1 MPRSSALPA
10 APAAFITATA
20 PVAPVAPIAP
30 TGPVAP
36 VNVWLLVFP
45 GFLLLDA
52 TGPIQVFAS
61 ANDEARDAGRPE
73 PYRIHLVAR
82 GGGAVASS
90 AGVSVLAAPLPRRG
104 LAGGTLVVSGGGGAS
119 LPSSATTQGRA
130 LLRWVA
136 RAGEDAARCCSVCT
150 GAFVLARAGLLD
162 GRRAV
167 THWQDV
173 SALRE
178 QHPLV
183 DVQDNAIHVRDGKFR
198 TSAGISAGMDLA
210 LSLVEEDLGRAAA
223 LAVARRMVL
232 FLKRPGGQRQFS
244 AELLAQSV
252 PDGVTA
258 QLTAWL
264 RPRLAR
270 QLDIDQMAAAC
281 ALSVRTLHRR
291 LRQEADATPAQ
302 LLARLRMELACSLL
316 ERPRMTVKEA
326 ARRSG
331 HGSEYNLRRAFM
343 QHLGVLPSEYQA
355 RFA

>member
-1 MPRSSALPA
+1 MPPSPA
-10 APAAFITATA
+10 IPLDI
-20 PVAPVAPIAP
+20 
-30 TGPVAP
+30 
-36 VNVWLLVFP
+36 WLLVFP

-61 ANDEARDAGRPE
+61 ANDEARDAGLPE
-73 PYRIHLVAR
+73 PYRIHLVAQ

-90 AGVSVLAAPLPRRG
+90 AGVSMLAAPLPRRG
-104 LAGGTLVVSGGGGAS
+104 IAGGTLVVSGGGSAS
-119 LPSSATTQGRA
+119 LPSSATDAGCA

-136 RAGEDAARCCSVCT
+136 RTSESAARCCSVCT

-173 SALRE
+173 RALRE
-178 QHPLV
+178 QHPEI
-183 DVQDNAIHVRDGKFR
+183 DVHDDTIHVRDGKFR

-244 AELLAQSV
+244 AELLAQSA
-252 PDGVTA
+252 PEGITA

-270 QLDIDQMAAAC
+270 QLDVEQMAAAC
-281 ALSVRTLHRR
+281 ALTVRTLHRR
-291 LRQEADATPAQ
+291 LRQEADVTPAQ
-302 LLARLRMELACSLL
+302 LLARLRMELACTLL

-343 QHLGVLPSEYQA
+343 QRLGVLPSDYQA

>member
-1 MPRSSALPA
+1 MNICHMRPSPA
-10 APAAFITATA
+10 T
-20 PVAPVAPIAP
+20 PVDI
-30 TGPVAP
+30 
-36 VNVWLLVFP
+36 WLLVFP

-61 ANDEARDAGRPE
+61 ANDEARDAGLPP
-73 PYRIHLVAR
+73 PYRIHLVVHR
-82 GGGAVASS
+82 GGAVASS
-90 AGVSVLAAPLPRRG
+90 AGVSVLAAPLPRRAI
-104 LAGGTLVVSGGGGAS
+104 AGGTLMVAGGGSAC
-119 LPSSATTQGRA
+119 LPSAATAQGRA
-130 LLRWVA
+130 LLRWVG
-136 RAGEDAARCCSVCT
+136 RASESAARCCSVCT

-173 SALRE
+173 PALRE
-178 QHPLV
+178 QHPAI
-183 DVQDNAIHVRDGKFR
+183 DVQDDAIHVRDGKFR

-244 AELLAQSV
+244 AELLAQSQ
-252 PDGVTA
+252 PDGTAA

-270 QLDIDQMAAAC
+270 QLDVEQMAAAC

-291 LRQEADATPAQ
+291 LRQEADVTPAQ

-343 QHLGVLPSEYQA
+343 QRLGVLPSDYQA

>member
-1 MPRSSALPA
+1 MNICHMPNASELP
-10 APAAFITATA
+10 ID
-20 PVAPVAPIAP
+20 I
-30 TGPVAP
+30 
-36 VNVWLLVFP
+36 WLLVFP

-61 ANDEARDAGRPE
+61 ANDEARDARRPP
-73 PYRIHLVAR
+73 PYRIHLVAQ

-90 AGVSVLAAPLPRRG
+90 AGISMLAAPLPRRG
-104 LAGGTLVVSGGGGAS
+104 VASGTLMVAGGGGAF
-119 LPSSATTQGRA
+119 LPSAGTRDGAA

-136 RAGEDAARCCSVCT
+136 RTGESVARCCSVCT

-173 SALRE
+173 AALRE
-178 QHPLV
+178 QHPAIT
-183 DVQDNAIHVRDGKFR
+183 VQDDAIHVRDGKFR

-223 LAVARRMVL
+223 LAVAKRMVL

-252 PDGVTA
+252 PDGVVGG
-258 QLTAWL
+258 LTAWL
-264 RPRLAR
+264 RPRLAKE
-270 QLDIDQMAAAC
+270 LDVGQMAAAC

-291 LRQEADATPAQ
+291 LRHEAGITPAQ
-302 LLARLRMELACSLL
+302 LLARLRMEMACVLL

-331 HGSEYNLRRAFM
+331 HGSEYNLRRAFV
-343 QHLGVLPSEYQA
+343 QRLGVLPSEYQA